1 MQEFSYAHPRTKF
14 EVNKIFNS
22 HFSGQ
27 VLWDLF
33 CRESEMVE
41 NTWNVSFRLTF
52 NLPRNTHKFLV
63 QPVSECEH
71 IKKTFIKRYLNFI
84 GQIKKSSKVALKNM
98 FNTIKHDCLSVTGS
112 NLRNIML
119 LVGKSNIE
127 DLCPEDHNLVKY
139 NEIPEEE
146 TWRVSVIKEL
156 VDVTWGESVVEG
168 FSREELAYILGYAS
182 AC

>member
-1 MQEFSYAHPRTKF
+1 
-14 EVNKIFNS
+14 
-22 HFSGQ
+22 
-27 VLWDLF
+27 
-33 CRESEMVE
+33 
-41 NTWNVSFRLTF
+41 
-52 NLPRNTHKFLV
+52 
-63 QPVSECEH
+63 
-71 IKKTFIKRYLNFI
+71 
-84 GQIKKSSKVALKNM
+84 M

-168 FSREELAYILGYAS
+168 FSREELDYILGYAS

>member
-1 MQEFSYAHPRTKF
+1 M
-14 EVNKIFNS
+14 S
-22 HFSGQ
+22 HFDSPITS
-27 VLWDLF
+27 
-33 CRESEMVE
+33 REIPKTFWLNPCPIVIILRKPLLSD
-41 NTWNVSFRLTF
+41 TWN
-52 NLPRNTHKFLV
+52 
-63 QPVSECEH
+63 
-71 IKKTFIKRYLNFI
+71 FIT
-84 GQIKKSSKVALKNM
+84 QIKKSSKVALKNVLD
-98 FNTIKHDCLSVTGS
+98 TIKHDCMSVTGS

-168 FSREELAYILGYAS
+168 FSREELNYMLGYAS